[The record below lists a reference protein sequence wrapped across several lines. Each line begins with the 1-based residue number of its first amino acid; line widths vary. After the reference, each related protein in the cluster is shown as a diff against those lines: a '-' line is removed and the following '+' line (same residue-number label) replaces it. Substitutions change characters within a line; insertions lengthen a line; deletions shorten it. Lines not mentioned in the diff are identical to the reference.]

1 MKLYTENF
9 TIILNKHI
17 TNTEIDCFEYRVLS
31 YLLMLSDDEGICFP
45 SYSTIAAKIGIGET
59 KVKNSIKHLTE
70 LGLITKKKRMKDNGS
85 ASSNLYVVCEKT
97 ALQVAEKSDEVVS
110 STTTR
115 VPDGLPG
122 CSSQATGGVSD
133 DRNKYSSNNI
143 KYFNNN
149 HLSSIE
155 DLMQQAETYNLEGQ
169 AKKNFESAI
178 EIMFNSKFISVCGE
192 NIPREIVRKRLKN
205 ISYEHIAYVDNNM
218 PREIIG
224 GKVETKVRNP
234 VPYIVTALYNALRYT
249 ADEITA
255 MEFGNIKPNSG

>member
-97 ALQVAEKSDEVVS
+97 ALQAQKNSDDVVS
-110 STTTR
+110 ST
-115 VPDGLPG
+115 
-122 CSSQATGGVSD
+122 
-133 DRNKYSSNNI
+133 
-143 KYFNNN
+143 
-149 HLSSIE
+149 
-155 DLMQQAETYNLEGQ
+155 DLLC
-169 AKKNFESAI
+169 
-178 EIMFNSKFISVCGE
+178 V
-192 NIPREIVRKRLKN
+192 
-205 ISYEHIAYVDNNM
+205 
-218 PREIIG
+218 
-224 GKVETKVRNP
+224 
-234 VPYIVTALYNALRYT
+234 
-249 ADEITA
+249 
-255 MEFGNIKPNSG
+255 

>member
-17 TNTEIDCFEYRVLS
+17 TNTVIDCFEYRVLS

-70 LGLITKKKRMKDNGS
+70 LGLIKKKKRMKDNGS

-115 VPDGLPG
+115 VH
-122 CSSQATGGVSD
+122 
-133 DRNKYSSNNI
+133 RK
-143 KYFNNN
+143 
-149 HLSSIE
+149 
-155 DLMQQAETYNLEGQ
+155 
-169 AKKNFESAI
+169 
-178 EIMFNSKFISVCGE
+178 
-192 NIPREIVRKRLKN
+192 IVRR
-205 ISYEHIAYVDNNM
+205 
-218 PREIIG
+218 
-224 GKVETKVRNP
+224 
-234 VPYIVTALYNALRYT
+234 
-249 ADEITA
+249 
-255 MEFGNIKPNSG
+255 GNFYA